1 VVYLVIRALTVL
13 NAIKTRLI
21 KIKPLPITL
30 RSSLFNQ
37 QVNLM
42 EVSLAVLLVR
52 MERMAWLRPLLWLWN
67 TVMAMIMIVK
77 SLNATV
83 I

>member
-1 VVYLVIRALTVL
+1 LVIRALTVL

-30 RSSLFNQ
+30 RSSPFNQ

-67 TVMAMIMIVK
+67 TVIAMIMIVK

>member
-1 VVYLVIRALTVL
+1 LVIRALTVL

-52 MERMAWLRPLLWLWN
+52 MERMAWLQPLLWLWN

>member
-1 VVYLVIRALTVL
+1 
-13 NAIKTRLI
+13 
-21 KIKPLPITL
+21 
-30 RSSLFNQ
+30 
-37 QVNLM
+37 M